1 MDAASLT
8 RMERLNYLFG
18 GILVIVT
25 AVLTRRDQALGAA
38 VGVALTC
45 LNFAFLRRLVF
56 KWTASV
62 KAGDEQGGRRMF
74 LILPK
79 MIGLMAAVVLSLWL
93 LPIDAIFLRPPAR
106 PSSQTPVA
114 PASRPAA
121 RPNPARVRI
130 IASSRLRRN
139 RCRSRSPSPR
149 RTIG

>member
-93 LPIDAIFLRPPAR
+93 LPIDAIFFVIGYSVFILSIVTEGILGALRPAPSEADPSAPTD
-106 PSSQTPVA
+106 PSS
-114 PASRPAA
+114 SDGS
-121 RPNPARVRI
+121 NSH
-130 IASSRLRRN
+130 SS
-139 RCRSRSPSPR
+139 
-149 RTIG
+149 

>member
-56 KWTASV
+56 RWTASV

-93 LPIDAIFLRPPAR
+93 LPIDAIFFVIGYSVFILSIVTEGILGAVRPAPSEDPSAPTD
-106 PSSQTPVA
+106 PSSDG
-114 PASRPAA
+114 S
-121 RPNPARVRI
+121 NSH
-130 IASSRLRRN
+130 SS
-139 RCRSRSPSPR
+139 
-149 RTIG
+149 